1 MWNRKNFTYHKGYAR
16 FATMSRF
23 TGNTKHALLAEK
35 RGDKHV
41 LIGIGHN
48 RKRKEQ
54 KKDTKAESQMEYA
67 LFVGKGNLKKIE
79 PCAIYVQRKTAQE
92 EINLEYMNTEKKTD
106 CVYGVKVQWLKENS
120 TAKNVSKRRENLLN
134 TPEDAGTWKI
144 IHGREITVLYL
155 KQIGVMKN
163 EID

>member
-1 MWNRKNFTYHKGYAR
+1 MQYAPAFESGGAGLASTIDDYAR

-54 KKDTKAESQMEYA
+54 KKDTKERKKKLW
-67 LFVGKGNLKKIE
+67 LFL
-79 PCAIYVQRKTAQE
+79 
-92 EINLEYMNTEKKTD
+92 
-106 CVYGVKVQWLKENS
+106 
-120 TAKNVSKRRENLLN
+120 
-134 TPEDAGTWKI
+134 
-144 IHGREITVLYL
+144 
-155 KQIGVMKN
+155 
-163 EID
+163 

>member
-1 MWNRKNFTYHKGYAR
+1 MWNRKNFTYQKGYAR

-67 LFVGKGNLKKIE
+67 LCAEKGNLKRIE
-79 PCAIYVQRKTAQE
+79 QCAIYAQRKITQGKQ
-92 EINLEYMNTEKKTD
+92 NLEY
-106 CVYGVKVQWLKENS
+106 
-120 TAKNVSKRRENLLN
+120 
-134 TPEDAGTWKI
+134 
-144 IHGREITVLYL
+144 
-155 KQIGVMKN
+155 
-163 EID
+163 

>member
-1 MWNRKNFTYHKGYAR
+1 
-16 FATMSRF
+16 MSRF
-23 TGNTKHALLAEK
+23 TENTNHVLLAGKRREKHA
-35 RGDKHV
+35 
-41 LIGIGHN
+41 LIGIGRN
-48 RKRKEQ
+48 LKSKWK

-92 EINLEYMNTEKKTD
+92 ETNLEYMNTEKKTD

-134 TPEDAGTWKI
+134 TQEDAGTWKI